1 MSEIFSY
8 HPKGGESLEAFNA
21 RIAQFCSDNPT
32 VDMRI
37 ATYGE
42 GGIALSLIED
52 ADVPF
57 PMIAALQPVVLWLDE
72 KRAVALEREV
82 SAYQKRLIEQQSDLS
97 VLRTDVFETAAN
109 AVYVVILLHIYDLA
123 QDDTSQPTGDEA

>member
-32 VDMRI
+32 VDLRI
-37 ATYGE
+37 APYGE

-72 KRAVALEREV
+72 KRAIALEREV
-82 SAYQKRLIEQQSDLS
+82 SAYQKRLVDQQPDLS
-97 VLRTDVFETAAN
+97 VLRTDVFATTGNAA
-109 AVYVVILLHIYDLA
+109 YVVILLHIYDIA
-123 QDDTSQPTGDEA
+123 QEGDDQPTGGQ